1 LSTPTKYRKR
11 FIEEARLLARLGATE
26 GEIADFFKVNV
37 STLARWKITQ
47 PEFALSLQIGEEIA
61 NGRVEKSLYSRAVG
75 YQHEDV
81 DIKMTKEGEIIKT
94 PLIKHYPPDTIAG
107 IFWTKNRMPE
117 RWRDVKAIEHSGAVR
132 HTHVE
137 EMPTEELER
146 IAAGGR
152 SGTAEKESGKPESGG
167 LH

>member
-1 LSTPTKYRKR
+1 LSNTKTKFRKR

-26 GEIADFFKVNV
+26 GEIADFFHVAV
-37 STLARWKITQ
+37 STLAAWKIKHQ
-47 PEFALSLQIGEEIA
+47 GFAVALLVGEEIA
-61 NGRVEKSLYSRAVG
+61 NGRVERSLYSRAVG
-75 YQHEDV
+75 YSHEDV
-81 DIKMTKEGEIIKT
+81 DIKMTKEGEIIQT
-94 PLIKHYPPDTIAG
+94 PVIRRFPPDTIAG

-146 IAAGGR
+146 IVREGSR
-152 SGTAEKESGKPESGG
+152 RTAETKGGKLDS
-167 LH
+167 